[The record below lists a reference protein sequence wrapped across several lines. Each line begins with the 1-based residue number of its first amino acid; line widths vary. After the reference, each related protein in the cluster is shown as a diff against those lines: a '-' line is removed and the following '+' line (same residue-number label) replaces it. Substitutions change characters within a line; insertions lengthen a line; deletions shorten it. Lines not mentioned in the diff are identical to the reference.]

1 MTIGVAKLQEADAP
15 SENKE
20 SLKKLLETKL
30 KSSSS
35 WIAQELMLT
44 NLLPHLL

>member
-1 MTIGVAKLQEADAP
+1 MTVGVAKLQEAGAP
-15 SENKE
+15 SEKKG
-20 SLKKLLETKL
+20 SLKKLLGSKL

-44 NLLPHLL
+44 NLLPFLL